1 MIRIRVVETRTIFLE
16 KIILIRDKSMKLGLL
31 NVNSKDYF
39 KGSRTKNR

>member
-1 MIRIRVVETRTIFLE
+1 MRISVAEKNYFL
-16 KIILIRDKSMKLGLL
+16 KIILIRNKSMKLGLL